1 MNNEG
6 ELKLEFENFIEDL
19 VRDVVKDTM
28 KSLVYED
35 LKKLYDEYYK
45 NASNLKN
52 TIEKGKN
59 YNKEI
64 DNIISKL
71 NISSKNINSTSTYLN
86 NNTEQ
91 LIGRIKSEVRVE
103 MEQLVSNINISTKN
117 LHNTSIY
124 LNDNIE
130 QLTEKI
136 KQDVKVELE
145 QSIVKNKKNMDDLS
159 NEMRF
164 IRGELL
170 KNTESTQRKI
180 DNKLKDTDYALQI
193 LNTSLTEK
201 TDNSQKYLANQIY
214 EFRCFNKKISIA
226 TITLGIANIALIG
239 YVILSSLGVM

>member
-71 NISSKNINSTSTYLN
+71 NISHSCRIHRCLHLCISPTY
-86 NNTEQ
+86 
-91 LIGRIKSEVRVE
+91 RS
-103 MEQLVSNINISTKN
+103 M
-117 LHNTSIY
+117 
-124 LNDNIE
+124 
-130 QLTEKI
+130 
-136 KQDVKVELE
+136 
-145 QSIVKNKKNMDDLS
+145 
-159 NEMRF
+159 
-164 IRGELL
+164 
-170 KNTESTQRKI
+170 
-180 DNKLKDTDYALQI
+180 
-193 LNTSLTEK
+193 
-201 TDNSQKYLANQIY
+201 
-214 EFRCFNKKISIA
+214 
-226 TITLGIANIALIG
+226 
-239 YVILSSLGVM
+239 

>member
-71 NISSKNINSTSTYLN
+71 NISSKNINSTSIYLN

-91 LIGRIKSEVRVE
+91 LIGRIKSEVRGE
-103 MEQLVSNINISTKN
+103 MEQLVSSINISTKN

-145 QSIVKNKKNMDDLS
+145 QSIVKNKKNMYDLS
-159 NEMRF
+159 N
-164 IRGELL
+164 
-170 KNTESTQRKI
+170 
-180 DNKLKDTDYALQI
+180 
-193 LNTSLTEK
+193 
-201 TDNSQKYLANQIY
+201 
-214 EFRCFNKKISIA
+214 
-226 TITLGIANIALIG
+226 
-239 YVILSSLGVM
+239 